1 MFQQHQIAFILAWAR
16 ERRDERNEDG
26 FTAVEW
32 MVIAV
37 GIIAIAGIAI
47 VAVTTFVNN
56 QGNKLNSS
64 GG

>member
-1 MFQQHQIAFILAWAR
+1 MFRDQLEFALAWYR
-16 ERRDERNEDG
+16 ERLKARNEDG

-47 VAVTTFVNN
+47 LAVTTFVTN
-56 QGNKLNSS
+56 QGNKLK
-64 GG
+64 GGG

>member
-1 MFQQHQIAFILAWAR
+1 MFQHQLRFILAWAHQR
-16 ERRDERNEDG
+16 LDERNEDG

-47 VAVTTFVNN
+47 LAVTTFVNN
-56 QGNKLNSS
+56 QGSKLNS

>member
-1 MFQQHQIAFILAWAR
+1 MFHHQLAYIAAWTR
-16 ERRDERNEDG
+16 QRLEERNEDG

-47 VAVTTFVNN
+47 LAVTTFVTN
-56 QGNKLNSS
+56 QGNKLSS

>member
-1 MFQQHQIAFILAWAR
+1 MFQHQLTFILAWAHQR
-16 ERRDERNEDG
+16 LDERNEDG

-47 VAVTTFVNN
+47 LAVTTFVNN
-56 QGNKLNSS
+56 QGSKLNS

>member
-1 MFQQHQIAFILAWAR
+1 MWKDQLEYAAAWWR
-16 ERRDERNEDG
+16 ERLNARNEDG

-47 VAVTTFVNN
+47 VAVTTFVTN

>member
-1 MFQQHQIAFILAWAR
+1 MFQHPLAFILAWTR
-16 ERRDERNEDG
+16 SRLGERNEDG

-47 VAVTTFVNN
+47 LAVTTFVTN

>member
-1 MFQQHQIAFILAWAR
+1 MFNDQLTYALAWYR
-16 ERRDERNEDG
+16 ERLNARNEDG

-47 VAVTTFVNN
+47 FAVTTFVTN
-56 QGNKLNSS
+56 QGNKLNS

>member
-1 MFQQHQIAFILAWAR
+1 MFQHQLAFILAWS
-16 ERRDERNEDG
+16 RRRLDERNEDG

-47 VAVTTFVNN
+47 LAVTTFVNN
-56 QGNKLNSS
+56 QGSKLNNS

>member
-1 MFQQHQIAFILAWAR
+1 MFQHQLAFITAWTQQR
-16 ERRDERNEDG
+16 LDQRTEDG

-47 VAVTTFVNN
+47 LAVTTFVTN
-56 QGNKLNSS
+56 QGNKLNSN

>member
-1 MFQQHQIAFILAWAR
+1 MFYHQLAFILAWSR
-16 ERRDERNEDG
+16 QRLDERNEDG

-47 VAVTTFVNN
+47 LAVTTFVNN
-56 QGNKLNSS
+56 QGSKLNSS

>member
-1 MFQQHQIAFILAWAR
+1 MVQHQLAFIVAWTR
-16 ERRDERNEDG
+16 QRLDQRTEDG

-47 VAVTTFVNN
+47 LAVTTFVTN

>member
-1 MFQQHQIAFILAWAR
+1 MFQHQLAYVTAWAR
-16 ERRDERNEDG
+16 QRLEQRNDDG

-47 VAVTTFVNN
+47 LAVTTFVTN
-56 QGNKLNSS
+56 QGNKLNS
-64 GG
+64 GGG